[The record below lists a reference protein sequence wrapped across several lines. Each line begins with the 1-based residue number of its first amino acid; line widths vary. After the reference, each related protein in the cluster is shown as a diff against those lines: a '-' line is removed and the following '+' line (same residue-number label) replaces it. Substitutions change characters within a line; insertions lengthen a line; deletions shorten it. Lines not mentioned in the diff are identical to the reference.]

1 MNMKKSFA
9 LILTLVFCLSLF
21 ACSAAKTPDT
31 LPSSQ
36 IAAENVASETPDASS
51 SSAGASIE
59 ERVNE
64 VMARM
69 TLEDK
74 IGQMVQGEQYAAN
87 ASEMEKYGLGS
98 VLSGGGSVPGG
109 INTIENW
116 HKTIDGL
123 QKAALSRKTK
133 IPFLYGIDSVHG
145 HNTLRGAV
153 VFPQNVGLGAANDA
167 DLMYKMGCAVAEEM
181 KLTKT
186 LWNFGPCVAVAQDPR
201 WGRTYESLSSN
212 PDIVSALSAA
222 YVKGLQEH
230 GVIACAKHFLA
241 DGGAQFGTGE
251 GDNLIDRGDCTIS
264 EDELMKLHM
273 KPYQVAIEAGAKT
286 VMASFSSFHGV
297 KMHENKHLLT
307 EVLKGQMGF
316 KGFVVSDWEATKG
329 LSGNTI
335 EENYILAVN
344 AGVDMLM
351 EPYDYAKVIKT
362 LSEAVKNGTITEE
375 RVNDACRRIL
385 TVKMESGIFDDPYQ
399 EKLTHEVDKLGSEQ
413 YRNLAKT
420 LVEKSLVLLK
430 NEGNVLPLKKGQKV
444 FLTGPALED
453 IGVQCGGWTITWQ
466 GETDTKVGGKLT
478 EGTTILEGFKKYASA
493 YGLELITDKNKAKDA
508 DVVILAL
515 GEIPYAEFNGDTED
529 LSITG
534 KLALAGNKDAIGFV
548 KGLNKPT
555 VSLLVTGRNVIISDY
570 MADWDATVACY
581 LPGTEGDGIASV
593 LVGET
598 PFTGKL
604 AMPWYQSVGDIG
616 NKDKKPMFELG
627 YGLTYQ
633 K

>member
-1 MNMKKSFA
+1 MKKSFA
-9 LILTLVFCLSLF
+9 LLLSVVFCLSLF
-21 ACSAAKTPDT
+21 ACSAPNTPDA

-36 IAAENVASETPDASS
+36 TTTESAACETLAASS
-51 SSAGASIE
+51 LPAGDSIE
-59 ERVNE
+59 ERVDE

-87 ASEMEKYGLGS
+87 ASEMQKYGLGS

-116 HKTIDGL
+116 QKTIDGL
-123 QKAALSRKTK
+123 QKAALSRKTQ

-145 HNTLRGAV
+145 HNTLYGAV
-153 VFPQNVGLGAANDA
+153 VFPQNVGLGAANDV

-186 LWNFGPCVAVAQDPR
+186 LWSFGPCVAVAQDPR

-212 PDIVSALSAA
+212 PDIVSALSAS

-241 DGGAQFGTGE
+241 DGGAQYGTGE

-273 KPYQVAIEAGAKT
+273 KPYKAAIDAGAKT

-329 LSGNTI
+329 LSGSTI

-362 LSEAVKNGTITEE
+362 LTEAVKSGAITEE

-413 YRNLAKT
+413 YRSLAKT

-466 GETDTKVGGKLT
+466 GETDAKVGGKLT
-478 EGTTILEGFKKYASA
+478 EGTTILEGFKEYASA
-493 YGLELITDKNKAKDA
+493 YNLELITDKNKAKDA
-508 DVVILAL
+508 DVVVLAL
-515 GEIPYAEFNGDTED
+515 GETPYAEFNGDTED

-616 NKDKKPMFELG
+616 SKDKKPMFELG